1 MYFVLKIGIFEV
13 KKDGNGWFA
22 KTVILFLKYIINPS
36 IYTNHHD
43 NIVYTTE
50 EVPGRRRLIKF
61 GFDKNSVKF
70 GIIST
75 ILSHRDFFN
84 FYHARI

>member
-43 NIVYTTE
+43 KSCVYH
-50 EVPGRRRLIKF
+50 RRGTLE
-61 GFDKNSVKF
+61 DV
-70 GIIST
+70 
-75 ILSHRDFFN
+75 
-84 FYHARI
+84 